1 MRLINF
7 GKVDKKFL
15 IPIFGGITIFT
26 YKYIYSLLP
35 KNKILSKNPFIAN
48 ILFSI
53 GMIFAFIPYFIL
65 KFRSKKSSNNI
76 DLNKS
81 LEQQKS
87 KLNIELIYEEDS
99 PENMTSKKY
108 LYILIGSLFDYF
120 QTLLLN
126 IFCYNCVY
134 NLWIFDIIFIS
145 IFSFLMLKKK
155 LYKHQYISMIIIIIL
170 GFGLNII
177 EYFKFGQDENKINL
191 FEIFLKLLSEIS
203 MSIIVVISKYNMEK
217 TYCSPYEICIWEGF
231 FGLIL
236 HIITLV
242 IINNIGATIADIKYP
257 ENFFEYFDN
266 YDIYDFI
273 LCIVVIIVAFVYNV
287 SIFLICDYFTPFH
300 ILITS
305 IIKECH
311 TYIQKDNNLTLNIL
325 GIVIL
330 ILIAF
335 MFLIFI
341 EIIELNVFNISYN
354 TKKNIDIRAK
364 SEILIDMDYITT
376 PKEEIN
382 DDE

>member
-1 MRLINF
+1 MKLINF
-7 GKVDKKFL
+7 GKIDKKFL
-15 IPIFGGITIFT
+15 IPIFGGITMFI
-26 YKYIYSLLP
+26 YKYVYSLLP
-35 KNKILSKNPFIAN
+35 KNEILSKNPFIIN

-53 GMIFAFIPYFIL
+53 GMFFAFIPYLIV
-65 KFRSKKSSNNI
+65 KCRSKKLSNNI

-81 LEQQKS
+81 IEQQKS

-120 QTLLLN
+120 QILLLN

-145 IFSFLMLKKK
+145 IFSYLMLKKK

-170 GFGLNII
+170 GLGLNCI
-177 EYFKFGQDENKINL
+177 EYFKFDNEENKINI
-191 FEIFLKLLSEIS
+191 FEISIKLLSEIC
-203 MSIIVVISKYNMEK
+203 MSVIVVISKYNMEK
-217 TYCSPYEICIWEGF
+217 TYCSPYEICIWEGLI
-231 FGLIL
+231 GLIL

-242 IINNIGATIADIKYP
+242 VVNKIGATIADIKYP

-266 YDIYDFI
+266 YDGYDFI
-273 LCIVVIIVAFVYNV
+273 LCLVIIIVAFVYNV

-311 TYIQKDNNLTLNIL
+311 TYLQKDGNLTLNII
-325 GIVIL
+325 GIVLL

-341 EIIELNVFNISYN
+341 EVIELNVFNISYN
-354 TKKNIDIRAK
+354 TKKNIEIRANTE
-364 SEILIDMDYITT
+364 SLIAMDDIVI
-376 PKEEIN
+376 PKEAIN

>member
-1 MRLINF
+1 
-7 GKVDKKFL
+7 
-15 IPIFGGITIFT
+15 
-26 YKYIYSLLP
+26 
-35 KNKILSKNPFIAN
+35 
-48 ILFSI
+48 
-53 GMIFAFIPYFIL
+53 
-65 KFRSKKSSNNI
+65 
-76 DLNKS
+76 
-81 LEQQKS
+81 
-87 KLNIELIYEEDS
+87 
-99 PENMTSKKY
+99 
-108 LYILIGSLFDYF
+108 
-120 QTLLLN
+120 
-126 IFCYNCVY
+126 
-134 NLWIFDIIFIS
+134 
-145 IFSFLMLKKK
+145 
-155 LYKHQYISMIIIIIL
+155 MIIIIIL

-242 IINNIGATIADIKYP
+242 IINYIGATIADIKYP

-273 LCIVVIIVAFVYNV
+273 LCIVVIFVAFVYNI

-382 DDE
+382 DEE